1 MHHNDLTPAWV
12 ASPGELIHDELE
24 ARGWTQKYLAERM
37 NRPVQAINAIIN
49 GKKRVTAETAMQLG
63 KTFGTSAEFWV
74 RSQGDYDL
82 YLLRQ
87 HEKVEEPNKA
97 IA

>member
-1 MHHNDLTPAWV
+1 MYANDLTPAWV

-37 NRPVQAINAIIN
+37 NRPVQAISAIIN
-49 GKKRVTAETAMQLG
+49 GKKRVTAETAMQLSE
-63 KTFGTSAEFWV
+63 TFGTSAEFWV

-82 YLLRQ
+82 YLLR
-87 HEKVEEPNKA
+87 HERVGATRKA